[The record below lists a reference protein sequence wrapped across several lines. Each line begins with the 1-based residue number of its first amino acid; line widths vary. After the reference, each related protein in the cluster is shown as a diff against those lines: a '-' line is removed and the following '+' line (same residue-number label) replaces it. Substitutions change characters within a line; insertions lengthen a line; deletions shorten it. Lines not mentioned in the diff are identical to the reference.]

1 LSALE
6 KNPIYVKPEKLDQ
19 DMRNLIG
26 NYQPK
31 FEFVLDIKILISPKE
46 RLLYNRPYKTMVNH
60 VSTAARLPLRII
72 DPGTSPEMI
81 I

>member
-1 LSALE
+1 MNNRYL
-6 KNPIYVKPEKLDQ
+6 V
-19 DMRNLIG
+19 
-26 NYQPK
+26 
-31 FEFVLDIKILISPKE
+31 EFVLDIKILISPKE

-72 DPGTSPEMI
+72 DHGPAPEMI